1 MRSHFVPGLGTRLGP
16 ASFSSPEVPAGA
28 IILALKPPRNTLPKM
43 TDRLA
48 LGESGLSVSPFCLGM
63 VSSED
68 TACAAFDAGINFFFL
83 SADLHWPAYELA
95 RRGLEQLLGRGQGI
109 REQVV
114 VAVCSYVTQ
123 PEFCAG
129 ALQEG
134 LLSIPGLDSID
145 VAIIGGAYSE
155 EFLTRLSVY
164 REIAQYEAFGIKAMG
179 TTFHDRTAA
188 QLATNHNLVD
198 LALIR
203 YNPIHPGASLDLFPH
218 LTRKTDTLVYNFKST
233 LGSLPPERFAEL
245 GLNDDYWQPSITDY
259 YRFALT
265 RPEIDGLLCSPSTP
279 KEVEALAQSLE
290 EGPLDEEE
298 VNYLLDLAM
307 LDEGRGTLITE
318 GA

>member
-1 MRSHFVPGLGTRLGP
+1 
-16 ASFSSPEVPAGA
+16 
-28 IILALKPPRNTLPKM
+28 M
-43 TDRLA
+43 TDRLP
-48 LGESGLSVSPFCLGM
+48 LGESGLRVSPFCLGM
-63 VSSED
+63 VSSDD

-95 RRGLEQLLGRGQGI
+95 RRGLEKLLARGQGI

-134 LLSIPGLDSID
+134 LGSVPGLGSID
-145 VAIIGGAYSE
+145 VAIIGGAYAE
-155 EFLTRLSVY
+155 EFLTRLNVY
-164 REIAQYEAFGIKAMG
+164 RQIARYENFGIRAMG

-203 YNPIHPGASLDLFPH
+203 YNPIHPGATLDLFPY
-218 LTRKTDTLVYNFKST
+218 LTRPTPTLVYNFKST
-233 LGSLPPERFAEL
+233 LGFLPSTRFAEL
-245 GLNDDYWQPSITDY
+245 GLNDDYWQPEITDY

-265 RPEIDGLLCSPSTP
+265 RPEIDGLLCSPATP
-279 KEVEALAQSLE
+279 EEVAALAQALE

-298 VNYLLDLAM
+298 EKYVLDLAM
-307 LDEGRGTLITE
+307 LDQGSATLI
-318 GA
+318 